1 MEWSLNAQNKIRG
14 RKRWGFISG
23 TKAAPKDVN
32 SEDYEAWEDDNCLVK
47 SWLLDAM
54 TKEIR
59 SLFLRL
65 TTAKEI
71 WEAVKQTYSELDDID
86 DCVMEC
92 TGDISKYSTKV
103 NCQRVYTFL
112 AGLDSQLDGVQGRVL
127 ATKPFPN
134 IQTAYAMVCG
144 EANCQVVMLGEK
156 IGDGAAM
163 ISRKSS
169 TSKKDRKCTHC
180 GGSGHIADTCFRL
193 HGYPDWHPKGKKTS
207 QTSSTAKEEDTNSRG
222 NLVAASGF
230 TTKSG
235 YKCFDPSSR
244 RFYVSMDVIFHENE
258 LFYQPQNA
266 DLSLQGEHKKE
277 VINHEELHAFFP
289 ISRASEDDETIVMD
303 QLQAT
308 GSETI
313 TSQLDGEDRTTLE
326 EHDLNS
332 SSLHDSTILPQGSTQ
347 PLSLPQSSSPETTL
361 KVPIHSHSTVLD
373 DANLEPQAD
382 LEPQLSQSRFP
393 VRSNRGIPPTMYEP
407 DPKSKARYPISNHVS
422 SKKIVQVI
430 CFLCAAVI
438 VCLYS

>member
-1 MEWSLNAQNKIRG
+1 MSAHKEGGASPKKIESSSTLVGFQMQETSSLITPQRLDGTNYMESSLNAQNKIRG

-23 TKAAPKDVN
+23 TKASPKDVN
-32 SEDYEAWEDDNCLVK
+32 SEDYEAWKDDNCL
-47 SWLLDAM
+47 
-54 TKEIR
+54 
-59 SLFLRL
+59 
-65 TTAKEI
+65 
-71 WEAVKQTYSELDDID
+71 ELNDID

-127 ATKPFPN
+127 ATKPLHN
-134 IQTAYAMVCG
+134 IQMAYAMVCG
-144 EANCQVVMLGEK
+144 EANRQVVMLGEK
-156 IGDGAAM
+156 TGEGAAM
-163 ISRKSS
+163 ISQKSS

-180 GGSGHIADTCFRL
+180 GGTGHIVDTCFRL

-207 QTSSTAKEEDTNSRG
+207 QTSSTAKEEETNSRG
-222 NLVAASGF
+222 NLVAASRF

-289 ISRASEDDETIVMD
+289 ISRAPEDDETIVMD

-326 EHDLNS
+326 EHDSNS

-393 VRSNRGIPPTMYEP
+393 VRSN
-407 DPKSKARYPISNHVS
+407 
-422 SKKIVQVI
+422 
-430 CFLCAAVI
+430 CVI

>member
-71 WEAVKQTYSELDDID
+71 WEAVKQTYSVDQDASRVYQLHCEEISVRQNGGSIISYFGTLQKIWQELNDID

-180 GGSGHIADTCFRL
+180 GGSGHIADTCCRL

-230 TTKSG
+230 TSKSG
-235 YKCFDPSSR
+235 MSFTRHSDWIIDSGATEHMICDQENFSHLSQKCPKTTITNANGVSSPVLGAGTVPLSPTLTTKDVLFVPSLNCSLLSIYQ
-244 RFYVSMDVIFHENE
+244 FTKTHNCVCYIFS
-258 LFYQPQNA
+258 Y
-266 DLSLQGEHKKE
+266 SLCFSAHPYQGE
-277 VINHEELHAFFP
+277 
-289 ISRASEDDETIVMD
+289 DW
-303 QLQAT
+303 QW
-308 GSETI
+308 
-313 TSQLDGEDRTTLE
+313 
-326 EHDLNS
+326 
-332 SSLHDSTILPQGSTQ
+332 
-347 PLSLPQSSSPETTL
+347 
-361 KVPIHSHSTVLD
+361 
-373 DANLEPQAD
+373 
-382 LEPQLSQSRFP
+382 
-393 VRSNRGIPPTMYEP
+393 
-407 DPKSKARYPISNHVS
+407 
-422 SKKIVQVI
+422 
-430 CFLCAAVI
+430 
-438 VCLYS
+438 